1 MLTFQ
6 IPLKYLGF
14 SPLKY
19 LYFQNVIFSLLEL
32 FCFQGS
38 ILSKST

>member
-6 IPLKYLGF
+6 IPLKYLVF
-14 SPLKY
+14 FFPLKY
-19 LYFQNVIFSLLEL
+19 LYFQNFYLLEL

-38 ILSKST
+38 ILSNST